1 MSPPNGGG
9 GDGDASDIR
18 LKQDIHLLG
27 KSAAGIPVYS
37 FKYRD
42 DMKDYLRENVDTQ
55 SIYFG
60 AMAQD
65 LLHLAPEAV
74 NVDPSGYYSVD
85 YSMIDV
91 DFIKLV

>member
-9 GDGDASDIR
+9 GDGDGSDIR
-18 LKQDIHLLG
+18 LKEDIHLLG
-27 KSAAGIPVYS
+27 ESAAGIPVYS

-55 SIYFG
+55 ST
-60 AMAQD
+60 QD